1 MVTHVVGTLVPTT
14 DAPAPV
20 TQTSQAEQET
30 LPTSMV
36 THVVGPLTPG
46 ITLVKKHIFFS
57 THKSSMINAR
67 FEPWRIQD
75 RRPEWKNLKCIRK

>member
-1 MVTHVVGTLVPTT
+1 MVTHVVGTLTPAT

-20 TQTSQAEQET
+20 TQTSQAEEET

-46 ITLVKKHIFFS
+46 ITLK
-57 THKSSMINAR
+57 T
-67 FEPWRIQD
+67 
-75 RRPEWKNLKCIRK
+75 

>member
-1 MVTHVVGTLVPTT
+1 MVTHLVGTLAPAT

-20 TQTSQAEQET
+20 TQTSQTEEET

-46 ITLVKKHIFFS
+46 ITLVKKHIFL
-57 THKSSMINAR
+57 SSLIGDQCFFWDGYSLDKAINA
-67 FEPWRIQD
+67 
-75 RRPEWKNLKCIRK
+75 LLIRK

>member
-1 MVTHVVGTLVPTT
+1 MVTHVVGTLAPAA

-20 TQTSQAEQET
+20 TQTSQAEEET

-46 ITLVKKHIFFS
+46 TL
-57 THKSSMINAR
+57 
-67 FEPWRIQD
+67 P
-75 RRPEWKNLKCIRK
+75 